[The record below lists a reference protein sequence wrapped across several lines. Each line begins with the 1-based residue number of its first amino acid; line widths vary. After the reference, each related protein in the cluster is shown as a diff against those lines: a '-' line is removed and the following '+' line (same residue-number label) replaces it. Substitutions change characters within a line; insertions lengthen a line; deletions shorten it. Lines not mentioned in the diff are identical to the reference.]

1 MAEKQVKSG
10 EAASDRMVDRI
21 QFHLIFAAT
30 FITLLTAATVSLLL
44 PWMRQDRS
52 LMDDKRWF
60 VGRVWDE
67 AGTFVELA
75 YMG

>member
-1 MAEKQVKSG
+1 MAEKQVQAG
-10 EAASDRMVDRI
+10 EAASDRMMDRI

-30 FITLLTAATVSLLL
+30 FVTLLAAATVSLL

-52 LMDDKRWF
+52 LLNDKRWF
-60 VGRVWDE
+60 VGRVWDD